1 MRDNIVTVYYK
12 RSHKSTASE
21 SVWQWDSELWLRL
34 VGFDLPPVY
43 SVHFSN
49 TPMDGEAT
57 EEMGDADGVPIP
69 DYYLSTGLP
78 VYAWLYLAGNR
89 GGVTVYMITIPVSRR
104 PKPTDK
110 AIPEIKVNTIDRAIE
125 ALDGAVDE
133 AEAAAERAEEAAA
146 AVTGTVRYDAPQ
158 ELTDEQKAQARENIG
173 AGTGEGGGEYVIIN
187 DYDGSSINDAAP
199 SRPVSIGVNLPYI
212 EGVVHTNLEILLQ
225 NTGIAGGGWSATI
238 DLTGAPQ
245 PFTEGWVALQTDG
258 TVILVQPPQYEPF
271 TLGKIEP
278 LYTSD
283 IALNEPFRVVCSADD
298 GDYQVPNSDITD
310 FSYALSAKSY
320 VDNNA
325 VMYSRAQTLKLAEKA
340 QARAN
345 IGALSEDDLAPL
357 RHHLHT
363 YNSVRLFEDVQP
375 QDTSGQ
381 YNTITFTWNGNTE
394 CRVSGY
400 SQNIDVKSDAI
411 GDVSPLP
418 AGGIVPGQRYF
429 AKFRSTGDKVRLWI
443 RMITPGTN
451 AYDDLLIDSD
461 TVFTVPATKA
471 GGRFI
476 ARLDVPASSTTY
488 IEEEIVTV
496 GIYTAPENMALS
508 DKIDNNHT
516 ALLDKI
522 DDNRSDV
529 FDILTKYNS
538 MKLGDDIRPS
548 DSTRNGISYSWTGN
562 SKCVVT
568 GTLNSSNS
576 YSNPYANVSPLPGQ
590 GLAAGGTYFIH
601 HKSTAAKVWT
611 RISWFVEVPGS
622 FPRENH
628 QDINADTFFTIPAD
642 AYNFGLDLY
651 VPQNSGTVNET
662 VEVGIYTAPSNLDL
676 WNAIKALEARLN
688 G

>member
-133 AEAAAERAEEAAA
+133 AEAAAERAEEAASS
-146 AVTGTVRYDAPQ
+146 VTGVVRYNAPQ
-158 ELTDEQKAQARENIG
+158 GLSDEEKAQARENIG
-173 AGTGEGGGEYVIIN
+173 AGTGNGNGGETVVID
-187 DYDGSSINDAAP
+187 DYAGDVISDAILDTPIKVEVFLPKLEDVQHHDVVLRVKYPYDESSIE
-199 SRPVSIGVNLPYI
+199 SI
-212 EGVVHTNLEILLQ
+212 
-225 NTGIAGGGWSATI
+225 TI
-238 DLTGAPQ
+238 DLTVLSEPL
-245 PFTEGWVALQTDG
+245 ESGWVELLPDG
-258 TVILVQPPQYEPF
+258 TVKVCDGTTYEWI
-271 TLGKIEP
+271 TLPEKVEP
-278 LYTSD
+278 LLAPD
-283 IALNEPFRVVCSADD
+283 RAFRIEAWADD
-298 GDYQVPNSDITD
+298 FDLEISPITRIEYQ
-310 FSYALSAKSY
+310 LSAKGY
-320 VDNNA
+320 TDEQTWDTLHYA
-325 VMYSRAQTLKLAEKA
+325 REMYLGEEDKQ
-340 QARAN
+340 QARTN
-345 IGALSEDDLAPL
+345 IGAASETDLDAAWAQLRTNNSVSLFGDTTPYNSNNRGIYYEWTGNRTCYVHGILSGSGSTSNNAAQTPDGLPAPL
-357 RHHLHT
+357 AAGSRF
-363 YNSVRLFEDVQP
+363 YV
-375 QDTSGQ
+375 
-381 YNTITFTWNGNTE
+381 TF
-394 CRVSGY
+394 
-400 SQNIDVKSDAI
+400 A
-411 GDVSPLP
+411 
-418 AGGIVPGQRYF
+418 
-429 AKFRSTGDKVRLWI
+429 STGTKVRLQI
-443 RMITPGTN
+443 RYAIPVEGE
-451 AYDDLLIDSD
+451 ADQLI
-461 TVFTVPATKA
+461 
-471 GGRFI
+471 
-476 ARLDVPASSTTY
+476 
-488 IEEEIVTV
+488 EEIVSETGIHTIPEGAHALDACVYVPTGSGMVDETV
-496 GIYTAPENMALS
+496 RFDFFTAPSN
-508 DKIDNNHT
+508 T
-516 ALLDKI
+516 ALLDTI
-522 DDNRSDV
+522 DNNRSEA

-538 MKLGDDIRPS
+538 MKLGDNISPS